1 MREPSRAGV
10 AAERAPAQ
18 GVGMGA
24 TTSLEAAGPQLRPVI
39 ERLWQLFSHDL
50 GEFRDRPPDPDGSFP
65 EHNLQSFF
73 IADPDHRAYLVRH
86 GDALAGFALVYVTD
100 GGRQD
105 IQSFFIVRALR
116 RQDVGGAAARAL
128 LRGAPGR
135 WEIGFQEENPGAAR
149 FWRRVAQDVAG
160 DAWHEE
166 QRPVPDKPWLP
177 HDHFILLES

>member
-1 MREPSRAGV
+1 
-10 AAERAPAQ
+10 
-18 GVGMGA
+18 MGA
-24 TTSLEAAGPQLRPVI
+24 TTSLEAAGPQSRPVI

-73 IADPDHRAYLVRH
+73 VADPDHRAYLVRH
-86 GDALAGFALVYVTD
+86 GDALSGFALVYVTD
-100 GGRQD
+100 EGRQD

-135 WEIGFQEENPGAAR
+135 WEIGFQEENPSAAR